1 MSNRKARRAKAQD
14 ESFKSEIPLAQPSRE
29 KPEEKTLLEIAAER
43 QLLNGKGD
51 KSTEAQPTVVTTK
64 INPDGSI
71 SHVEDGNSEVSQ
83 ESSWLDV
90 ILYSVSLLTLYFTFT
105 FLVHHQYASSP
116 PAVLPLL
123 SSTFISLTPVTLV
136 CLVAILHPN
145 NGHPFVQALFGLASI
160 AAGIEIVRISNDEA
174 YLAVMQKAPALGVIW
189 VWAAVESKW
198 EVAFGTTL
206 LVGSWTWLKGY
217 SLY

>member
-14 ESFKSEIPLAQPSRE
+14 ESSISEVPLAQPSRDRP
-29 KPEEKTLLEIAAER
+29 KEKTLLEIAAER
-43 QLLNGKGD
+43 QLLSGKGLG
-51 KSTEAQPTVVTTK
+51 QPTVVTTK
-64 INPDGSI
+64 INADGSI
-71 SHVEDGNSEVSQ
+71 SHIEDGGLKVTQ
-83 ESSWLDV
+83 ESPWLDV
-90 ILYSVSLLTLYFTFT
+90 ILYSISLLTLYFTFT

-123 SSTFISLTPVTLV
+123 YSTFVSFTPVTLV
-136 CLVAILHPN
+136 FLVALLHPN
-145 NGHPFVQALFGLASI
+145 NSHILVQTLFGVASI
-160 AAGIEIVRISNDEA
+160 AAGVEIVRISNDEA

-189 VWAAVESKW
+189 VWAVVESRW

-217 SLY
+217 SIY

>member
-1 MSNRKARRAKAQD
+1 MSNRKARRAKGQD
-14 ESFKSEIPLAQPSRE
+14 ESSISEIPLAQPPRD
-29 KPEEKTLLEIAAER
+29 KPKEKTLLEIAAER
-43 QLLNGKGD
+43 QLLNSKGD
-51 KSTEAQPTVVTTK
+51 VSTEAQPKVVTTK

-71 SHVEDGNSEVSQ
+71 SHVEDGKSEIR
-83 ESSWLDV
+83 EEAPWLDV

-123 SSTFISLTPVTLV
+123 SSTFISFAPVALV
-136 CLVAILHPN
+136 CLVALLHPN
-145 NGHPFVQALFGLASI
+145 NSHLPVQVLFGLASV
-160 AAGIEIVRISNDEA
+160 AAGVEIVRISNDEA

-189 VWAAVESKW
+189 VWAAVESRW

-217 SLY
+217 SMY